1 MLLPQRAVDV
11 INTNLCVGRTCLLVG
26 EADNKQMICVLAC
39 QRETGL
45 QRETKWIDGV
55 QGCVWDAV

>member
-1 MLLPQRAVDV
+1 MLPPQRAGDV

-45 QRETKWIDGV
+45 QREMKQIDSV
-55 QGCVWDAV
+55 QGCVWDAI